1 MAQPTVMSCT
11 WIEGGGREGKRDGGE
26 VGENSLWSCSSF
38 NFQVLSLSRVCTCSV
53 NFDPLLRRSKE
64 SCSC

>member
-26 VGENSLWSCSSF
+26 VGENCLWSCSI
-38 NFQVLSLSRVCTCSV
+38 
-53 NFDPLLRRSKE
+53 
-64 SCSC
+64 